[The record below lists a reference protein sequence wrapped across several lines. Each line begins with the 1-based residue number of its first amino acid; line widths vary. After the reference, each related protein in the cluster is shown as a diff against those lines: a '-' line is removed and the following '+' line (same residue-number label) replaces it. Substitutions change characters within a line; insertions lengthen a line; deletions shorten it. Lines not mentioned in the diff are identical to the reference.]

1 MVQLALAANEP
12 LISKMEVA
20 PGAAA
25 SVPPQPLLRLL
36 GLATTKPAGRGSEKA
51 RPVRGRAAVLVIV

>member
-1 MVQLALAANEP
+1 MAANKP
-12 LISKMEVA
+12 LTSKMEFA

-36 GLATTKPAGRGSEKA
+36 GLATLKPVGKVSEKA
-51 RPVRGRAAVLVIV
+51 RLC

>member
-12 LISKMEVA
+12 LTSKMEFA

-36 GLATTKPAGRGSEKA
+36 GLATLKPAGKVSEKV